1 MGICNIALWLI
12 SAILVLTG
20 TLVIILV
27 LRSRGVNVPSSAGQ
41 SYNEGITDLI
51 WTVTPAALLVL
62 LITAVVLDNRC

>member
-1 MGICNIALWLI
+1 MVICNIALWLI
-12 SAILVLTG
+12 SAILILTG

-41 SYNEGITDLI
+41 SYNEGIADLI